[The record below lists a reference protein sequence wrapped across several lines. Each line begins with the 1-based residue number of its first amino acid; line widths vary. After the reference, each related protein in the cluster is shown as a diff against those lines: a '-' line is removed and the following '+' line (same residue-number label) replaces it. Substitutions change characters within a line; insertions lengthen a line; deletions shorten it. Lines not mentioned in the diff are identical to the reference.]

1 MWDFSLDELLF
12 GVLGAGLVIAI
23 VVAVCWLW
31 LKSGNKAA
39 AKFKSEN
46 PDTAT
51 IWIAQR
57 KFWGVKIK
65 KADGSRVKSFQNG
78 MTDGSGGTYI
88 LPGEHV
94 LTLEHIHADPA
105 VNKNPEY
112 KKQRI
117 SAMKVSLER
126 GKDYILQFDQQPGVY
141 SLVEGKPE
149 GE

>member
-1 MWDFSLDELLF
+1 MWDFTLDELLL
-12 GVLGAGLVIAI
+12 GVLGAVLVMAI
-23 VVAVCWLW
+23 VVAVCWLL
-31 LKSGNKAA
+31 LKSGNRSA

-57 KFWGVKIK
+57 KFWGVKIQ
-65 KADGSRVKSFQNG
+65 KADGNRVKSFQNG

-94 LTLEHIHADPA
+94 LTLKHIHADPA
-105 VNKNPEY
+105 VNKKPEY

-117 SAMKVSLER
+117 STMKVSLVR
-126 GKDYILQFDQQPGVY
+126 GKEYTLASY
-141 SLVEGKPE
+141 LS
-149 GE
+149 